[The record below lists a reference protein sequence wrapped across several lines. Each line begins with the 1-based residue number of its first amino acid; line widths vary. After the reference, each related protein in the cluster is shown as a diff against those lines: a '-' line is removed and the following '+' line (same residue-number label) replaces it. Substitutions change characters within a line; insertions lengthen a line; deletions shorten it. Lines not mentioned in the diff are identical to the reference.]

1 MTPLL
6 DYTKAGPRLR
16 EIPPLRVAIAW
27 QISTYTVDLLLK
39 SQYSPTHYFQDVES
53 GPVHLGIPEAS
64 LGKFIQV
71 GRGGGGGGGG
81 V

>member
-1 MTPLL
+1 MTPVL
-6 DYTKAGPRLR
+6 DYTKPGPRLR

-27 QISTYTVDLLLK
+27 QISLLLK
-39 SQYSPTHYFQDVES
+39 SQYSPTYYFQDVES

-81 V
+81 GV